1 MSKKKKDKKLFK
13 VTGIIWII
21 TILIL
26 VLFTY
31 TMLSINMIPDKYLL
45 PGFITILAI
54 HLIYL
59 LCIKKINILYY
70 LLFLFII

>member
-59 LCIKKINILYY
+59 LCIKKINT
-70 LLFLFII
+70 F

>member
-1 MSKKKKDKKLFK
+1 MARKKKDKKLFK
-13 VTGIIWII
+13 VAGIIWFI
-21 TILIL
+21 TMLIL

-31 TMLSINMIPDKYLL
+31 IMLSINMIPDKYLL

-59 LCIKKINILYY
+59 LYNA
-70 LLFLFII
+70 IITN